1 MRVAKMTVRSV
12 LVMGTASLVA
22 GCVQP
27 VYVQPGPVQLQ
38 GYPPPVTYRANPDY
52 RPPIGGPIA
61 LQPPPIIQPLP
72 PPSPVVTPSET
83 AVPDSDLGPIPV
95 QDMPTPASDAPS
107 TSGSPSV
114 ATPETTPTPAAPPEV
129 VRKIPAS
136 GPGNN
141 VPLEGFR
148 PMKGQTRPS
157 P

>member
-1 MRVAKMTVRSV
+1 MRVETAKVRTV
-12 LVMGTASLVA
+12 LAMGTLSLLA

-38 GYPPPVTYRANPDY
+38 GYPPPVSYRSNPDY

-61 LQPPPIIQPLP
+61 LQPAPVIQPLP
-72 PPSPVVTPSET
+72 PAIPALPPSVTE
-83 AVPDSDLGPIPV
+83 VPEGDLGPIPV
-95 QDMPTPASDAPS
+95 QDMPAPTSDAVRPAE
-107 TSGSPSV
+107 
-114 ATPETTPTPAAPPEV
+114 ATPEVTPTPSPSAPPEII
-129 VRKIPAS
+129 RKIPAS

-148 PMKGQTRPS
+148 PMKGQTRPA